1 VRMRAL
7 LSASLGNSETAMY
20 LRMYRW
26 SYAWVVLLFKIRDPD
41 TETRGLNRD
50 STHYSQLHPS

>member
-1 VRMRAL
+1 
-7 LSASLGNSETAMY
+7 MY